1 MDPSNGPAARLDA
14 ASDVVRTG
22 IVGTTLAGP
31 LIVKAIDAKGHP
43 VQGATVTFAITQG
56 NGSIAPRV
64 ATTDQTGTASATW
77 VLGNTVG
84 INEVT
89 AAVAPLATPIK
100 FTATAGAGPVAKV
113 TISPQP
119 IRFLNGV
126 DSLRLTT
133 TSLDGYG
140 NVTAPTPTLAS
151 RDPSLV
157 SIDARGFLHV
167 VRRGGSTYVIASA
180 GGQTDSALVTVLA
193 IGESLCTGVV
203 APTVM
208 AVGQVITDV
217 TSGNFCVHAS
227 GAGEEYAIIPYYNS
241 SVPSALTQVEVR
253 GANVVLAPPASTVA
267 SRSGTSEPR
276 MLVPDDAFEDA
287 LRRREREIMT
297 PANLAAA
304 RRESVL
310 RTSTGARASISVAVP
325 AVGDLVSYNVNA
337 LENCA
342 HPDFRTGRVAAVT
355 NRAIVVADTANPT
368 GGFTDEQYRS
378 IGVTFDT
385 LVDPVDVAAFGEP
398 GDIDSNGRS
407 ILFFTRAIN
416 ALTPRGSSSL
426 ILGLFYGRDLTP
438 KSAACPGSNA
448 AEMFYLLVPDPE
460 GTVSDA
466 RTASTVVTYTNGT
479 VAHEYQHLINASRR
493 SGGNPLVENTEEAW
507 LNEGLSHIAEE
518 LVFFRSSGL
527 SMRTNLT
534 ADAVNATTRTQAAFS
549 TYEANNFARFRRYVQ
564 STESQAPISSDGFE
578 ADLQTRGA
586 IWSFLRY
593 AADRQPGGD
602 GTLWYRLVNST
613 TTGMANLTAAL
624 GTDPAKLLRDW
635 AVSLYVD
642 DNAPNVD
649 PRFQQPSWNM
659 RNALALVSLT
669 GTAYPLSTGAVLD
682 NA

>member
-14 ASDVVRTG
+14 ASDVARTG

-84 INEVT
+84 LNEVT

-100 FTATAGAGPVAKV
+100 FTATAAAGPVAKI

-126 DSLRLTT
+126 DSLRLTA
-133 TSLDGYG
+133 TSLDAYG
-140 NVTAPTPTLAS
+140 NVTAPAPTLAS

-157 SIDARGFLHV
+157 SMDARGFLHV
-167 VRRGGSTYVIASA
+167 VRRGGSTYVVASA
-180 GGQTDSALVTVLA
+180 NGQTDSALVTVLA
-193 IGESLCTGVV
+193 VGESLCTGVV

-217 TSGNFCVHAS
+217 TSGNFCVRAS

-241 SVPSALTQVEVR
+241 SVASALTQVEVR
-253 GANVVLAPPASTVA
+253 GSNVVLAPQASAVA
-267 SRSGTSEPR
+267 SRSGTSAPR

-297 PANLAAA
+297 PANMAAA
-304 RRESVL
+304 RTSAL
-310 RTSTGARASISVAVP
+310 RSSTGARASISVAVP

-337 LENCA
+337 LENCL

-355 NRAIVVADTANPT
+355 SRAIVVADTANPA

-398 GDIDSNGRS
+398 GDIDGNGRS

-448 AEMFYLLVPDPE
+448 AEMFYLLVPDPD

-493 SGGNPLVENTEEAW
+493 SGGIP
-507 LNEGLSHIAEE
+507 
-518 LVFFRSSGL
+518 SSK
-527 SMRTNLT
+527 
-534 ADAVNATTRTQAAFS
+534 TR
-549 TYEANNFARFRRYVQ
+549 RR
-564 STESQAPISSDGFE
+564 
-578 ADLQTRGA
+578 
-586 IWSFLRY
+586 
-593 AADRQPGGD
+593 PG
-602 GTLWYRLVNST
+602 
-613 TTGMANLTAAL
+613 
-624 GTDPAKLLRDW
+624 
-635 AVSLYVD
+635 
-642 DNAPNVD
+642 
-649 PRFQQPSWNM
+649 
-659 RNALALVSLT
+659 
-669 GTAYPLSTGAVLD
+669 
-682 NA
+682 